1 MARQTHPA
9 VAAVVSPLITAN
21 LVARCGIFELEALF
35 SARGWRQLENLRR
48 KMAEGLPLAE
58 TSQADF
64 DRAAEVMGLLAQAGL
79 HHAVPVPDLILAAIA
94 ERHGLVVLHYDQ
106 DFDQI
111 AQVTGQRTKW
121 VVPQGSVP

>member
-1 MARQTHPA
+1 
-9 VAAVVSPLITAN
+9 VLSPLITAN
-21 LVARCGIFELEALF
+21 LVARCGIFELGALF
-35 SARGWRQLENLRR
+35 SSRGRQQLEDLRR

-79 HHAVPVPDLILAAIA
+79 HRAVPVPDLILAAIG

-106 DFDQI
+106 DFDHI
-111 AQVTGQRTKW
+111 AQVTGQSTMW
-121 VVPQGSVP
+121 VVPRGTVS